1 MTRKIGFGSV
11 SAALLGSAAL
21 VALNTPA
28 LAQATGGQ
36 QAGGIEEIV
45 VTAERHTQSI
55 MTVPAAIQAESG
67 QQLNDAGI
75 NRLGDLQF
83 ITPGYLPSTGSGYT
97 QVFIR
102 GIGNSVFVGPDPSVA
117 SYVDDVPR
125 IWGSMPDTVSDIS
138 RVEVLKGP
146 QGGLYGRN
154 ATGGVVNMI
163 TRQPSTDGFA
173 ATTQVSYGSL
183 NTLDAAGYI
192 NVPLTDNLAWSLS
205 AERET
210 HDAYVKNIAVAN
222 QWTAADFNGPTT
234 SGGLLGFPTGLTP
247 QQQANFLN
255 STDSPQHGFETGN
268 TYTADTKLLWQAS
281 SHFKITLAGDYYN
294 KGDTTGNQLQ
304 LTTPAYTQ
312 AYAVGTIDALTGFTA
327 NPLAGYLKT
336 PGTFFMTEPGK
347 WQAAF
352 NDKQETDLHDWGG
365 SITAVWNA
373 PGADITSIT
382 AYRGQHTDYLVD
394 LATSAIPFG
403 EVDVN
408 NEKHFFYQEVRAI
421 STGEGPFHWL
431 GGVTFLNDYYRGY
444 TASQIFD
451 FPFSPIVAMHD
462 VIQDW
467 TIYAQAGYDIT
478 SRLNF
483 TASARYLHETNNANF
498 ACCDVAPATGPVSE
512 SLAEHAF
519 IPSATLSYA
528 LDDGTLYARW
538 ARGFKAGGINPVA
551 DPTAWTT
558 VGASLSEGS
567 TFKPERVDTYEA
579 GYKQSLM
586 DHRLQLNGDIF
597 YNKYSDLQQTA
608 HANPAY
614 QATVILAIAN
624 AGSADTY
631 GAEGSINYQVIDP
644 LTLGVNVGYLE
655 AKYLNFTIPSTQ
667 PILAPEDLS
676 NTVMTNSPKWQLSF
690 TGALDQPLDDR
701 FDLVGN
707 IVESHISS
715 VLYDQSLI
723 PGVLPNAVGPGYWLT
738 NVRLGVK
745 TNDGK
750 YEFVV
755 FANNLFDQ
763 AYYTYGSS
771 DANGN
776 ELTWGIPRIVG
787 AQLTMNFD

>member
-462 VIQDW
+462 VI
-467 TIYAQAGYDIT
+467 
-478 SRLNF
+478 
-483 TASARYLHETNNANF
+483 
-498 ACCDVAPATGPVSE
+498 
-512 SLAEHAF
+512 
-519 IPSATLSYA
+519 
-528 LDDGTLYARW
+528 
-538 ARGFKAGGINPVA
+538 
-551 DPTAWTT
+551 
-558 VGASLSEGS
+558 
-567 TFKPERVDTYEA
+567 
-579 GYKQSLM
+579 
-586 DHRLQLNGDIF
+586 
-597 YNKYSDLQQTA
+597 
-608 HANPAY
+608 
-614 QATVILAIAN
+614 
-624 AGSADTY
+624 
-631 GAEGSINYQVIDP
+631 
-644 LTLGVNVGYLE
+644 
-655 AKYLNFTIPSTQ
+655 
-667 PILAPEDLS
+667 
-676 NTVMTNSPKWQLSF
+676 
-690 TGALDQPLDDR
+690 
-701 FDLVGN
+701 
-707 IVESHISS
+707 
-715 VLYDQSLI
+715 
-723 PGVLPNAVGPGYWLT
+723 
-738 NVRLGVK
+738 
-745 TNDGK
+745 
-750 YEFVV
+750 
-755 FANNLFDQ
+755 
-763 AYYTYGSS
+763 
-771 DANGN
+771 
-776 ELTWGIPRIVG
+776 
-787 AQLTMNFD
+787 